1 MIFRHRPL
9 PAALLLAALFSP
21 LAAHADLAPRQDV
34 LGQFLL
40 GQQARSKPLARGFG
54 ERVAAARHKAATK
67 RQAQLA
73 RSPSPAAPWPGQPAP
88 QASAAPRIDTHTLMM
103 SDVVVTAMGYL
114 GKPYSYGQS
123 SLQGGFDCSGFV
135 LSLFQRTLGHTLP
148 RTAAE
153 QARATQAIAKKE
165 LRPGDLVFFNTMRRQ
180 FSHVGIY
187 IGEGRFIHSPRA
199 GSRIRVESMEK
210 AYWQSRFNGARRIAL
225 TSTQVASAR

>member
-1 MIFRHRPL
+1 MTFRHRPL
-9 PAALLLAALFSP
+9 PAALLLVALFSP
-21 LAAHADLAPRQDV
+21 WAAHADVAPRQDV

-40 GQQARSKPLARGFG
+40 SQQAHKPLARGFG
-54 ERVAAARHKAATK
+54 ERVAAARHKAAT
-67 RQAQLA
+67 RSQAQLA
-73 RSPSPAAPWPGQPAP
+73 RSPSPAAQWPGQPAP

>member
-1 MIFRHRPL
+1 MIFRHCPL
-9 PAALLLAALFSP
+9 PAALLMAALLSP
-21 LAAHADLAPRQDV
+21 WTAHADVAPRDV

-40 GQQARSKPLARGFG
+40 KQQLSSKPLLRGFG
-54 ERVAAARHKAATK
+54 QRVAVARHKAASK
-67 RQAQLA
+67 GQAQLA
-73 RSPSPAAPWPGQPAP
+73 RGPGPAVPWPGQPAP
-88 QASAAPRIDTHTLMM
+88 QASNRPRIDTHTLMM

-225 TSTQVASAR
+225 GSTQLASAR

>member
-9 PAALLLAALFSP
+9 PAALLLAALLSP
-21 LAAHADLAPRQDV
+21 WAAHADLIPREDV

-40 GQQARSKPLARGFG
+40 RQQAHKPLARGFG
-54 ERVAAARHKAATK
+54 ERVAAARHKAAS
-67 RQAQLA
+67 RSQAQLA
-73 RSPSPAAPWPGQPAP
+73 RSPRPAAPWPGQSAP

-114 GKPYSYGQS
+114 GKPYSYGES

-148 RTAAE
+148 RTAAD